1 MSRLRG
7 TRSRRRGNNTSRSP
21 VINSQH
27 HHVDGNGAVLAR
39 ISIKQ
44 DGTEE
49 VRNKEYHMSG
59 LTSIAP
65 SSPETAARITCSFDL
80 SQKVYGNGAAVM
92 CSVSLVVNNTEEAI
106 AHAFDLAR
114 AICAEEG
121 EAALHAATA
130 THKKVT
136 HES

>member
-1 MSRLRG
+1 MSRSRG
-7 TRSRRRGNNTSRSP
+7 TRTRQRGNKPLYAN
-21 VINSQH
+21 VINSQN
-27 HHVDGNGAVLAR
+27 HHVAGEGVVLAR

-44 DGTEE
+44 DGSEE
-49 VRNKEYHMSG
+49 VLNKEYHMSG

-65 SSPETAARITCSFDL
+65 SSPETAAKVTCSFDL

-92 CSVSLVVNNTEEAI
+92 CSVSLVVDNTEESI
-106 AHAFDLAR
+106 SQAFNLAR

-121 EAALHAATA
+121 EAALHVAAD
-130 THKKVT
+130 THRKVT

>member
-1 MSRLRG
+1 MSRSRG
-7 TRSRRRGNNTSRSP
+7 TRTQRRGNKTLSAN
-21 VINSQH
+21 VISSQS
-27 HHVDGNGAVLAR
+27 HHVDGEGVVLAR

-44 DGTEE
+44 DGSEE

-65 SSPETAARITCSFDL
+65 SSLETAAKVTCSFDL

-92 CSVSLVVNNTEEAI
+92 CSVPLVVNNTEESI
-106 AHAFDLAR
+106 SHAFNLAR

-121 EAALHAATA
+121 EVALRVATD
-130 THKKVT
+130 THRKVA
-136 HES
+136 HEN